1 MKFVAG
7 LLLCLTASVMNAA
20 ERPVIYQLLPRL
32 FANTNET
39 RKVNGTLAE
48 NGCGKF
54 SDINDAALHSIKEMG
69 FTHVWLTGVLEQAS
83 GTGYPDRPA
92 DPAAGTEF
100 GLVEAGVVAGDGHR
114 RLLVH
119 EERC

>member
-1 MKFVAG
+1 MKFVAS

-32 FANTNET
+32 FGNSSET

-54 SDINDAALHSIKEMG
+54 RDLNEPALRSIKEMG
-69 FTHVWLTGVLEQAS
+69 FTHVWLTGILEQAS
-83 GTGYPDRPA
+83 GTA
-92 DPAAGTEF
+92 
-100 GLVEAGVVAGDGHR
+100 
-114 RLLVH
+114 
-119 EERC
+119 

>member
-32 FANTNET
+32 FGNTCET
-39 RKVNGTLAE
+39 RKVNGSLAE

-54 SDINDAALHSIKEMG
+54 RDINEAALRSIKPIMESSDI
-69 FTHVWLTGVLEQAS
+69 AS
-83 GTGYPDRPA
+83 PATANSDCSRASRPSRKFSPRSWIPW
-92 DPAAGTEF
+92 PAK
-100 GLVEAGVVAGDGHR
+100 
-114 RLLVH
+114 
-119 EERC
+119 